1 MTLKA
6 LRGRVLLKVKTK
18 VFALSNCHLG
28 GLFIYGGYMSI
39 LSILSS
45 SNYIVVNK
53 DLIQSL
59 GLESA
64 VIFGV
69 LASEADYWQKENRL
83 DDGFFFCTVKKIRE
97 ITSLSEHVQRQ
108 AIVKL
113 QKMKLIDVKYQ
124 GLPKT
129 RYFKVNE
136 AQVLENFKILSTR
149 ALNFKA
155 LETENRR
162 ISNNHISKNQNKDIY
177 SSREESAKKASI
189 EADKLAELFNSTCVS
204 LAKVKLLSKS
214 RMSQVEARLK
224 ELKQTPET
232 YVSFLQDLFARIE
245 RSDFLTNRGGLN
257 RNNWRATFDW
267 IFAPRNF
274 LKVIE
279 GNYDNKGANAIANLA
294 EPDGW
299 QVYFIKTYTTEALP
313 ASWADVPESKKI
325 TILKQII

>member
-1 MTLKA
+1 
-6 LRGRVLLKVKTK
+6 
-18 VFALSNCHLG
+18 
-28 GLFIYGGYMSI
+28 MSI

-45 SNYIVVNK
+45 SNYIAVNK
-53 DLIQSL
+53 DLIKSL

-83 DDGFFFCTVKKIRE
+83 NDGFFFCTVEKIRA

-113 QKMKLIDVKYQ
+113 QKMKLIDVKYK

-129 RYFKVNE
+129 RYFKINE
-136 AQVLENFKILSTR
+136 GQVLENFKHKSLKILSTGDR
-149 ALNFKA
+149 NFKA
-155 LETENRR
+155 IETENRR
-162 ISNNHISKNQNKDIY
+162 ISNNHISNNQNKDIY
-177 SSREESAKKASI
+177 SSGEESAKKASL
-189 EADKLAELFNSTCVS
+189 ESDKIAELFNSTCVS
-204 LAKVKLLSKS
+204 LAKIKLLSKS

-279 GNYDNKGANAIANLA
+279 GNYDNKGANAIASLS

-299 QVYFIKTYTTEALP
+299 QVYFIRTYTTEPLP

-325 TILKQII
+325 TILQQINK

>member
-1 MTLKA
+1 
-6 LRGRVLLKVKTK
+6 
-18 VFALSNCHLG
+18 
-28 GLFIYGGYMSI
+28 MSI

-53 DLIQSL
+53 DLIKSL

-83 DDGFFFCTVKKIRE
+83 DDGFFFCTVEKIRA

-113 QKMKLIDVKYQ
+113 QKMKLIDVKYK

-129 RYFKVNE
+129 RYFKINE
-136 AQVLENFKILSTR
+136 GQVLENFKHKSLKILSTGDR
-149 ALNFKA
+149 NFKA

-189 EADKLAELFNSTCVS
+189 EADKIAELFNSTCVS
-204 LAKVKLLSKS
+204 LAKVKLLSKA

-224 ELKQTPET
+224 ELKQAPET
-232 YVSFLQDLFARIE
+232 CVSFLQELFARIE
-245 RSDFLTNRGGLN
+245 RSDFLTNRNGLN

-274 LKVIE
+274 PKVIE
-279 GNYDNKGANAIANLA
+279 GNYDNKGANAIASLA

-325 TILKQII
+325 TILQQINK

>member
-1 MTLKA
+1 
-6 LRGRVLLKVKTK
+6 
-18 VFALSNCHLG
+18 
-28 GLFIYGGYMSI
+28 MSI

-53 DLIQSL
+53 DLIQNL

-83 DDGFFFCTVKKIRE
+83 NDGFFFCTVEKIRA

-113 QKMKLIDVKYQ
+113 QKMKLIDVKYK

-129 RYFKVNE
+129 RYFKINE
-136 AQVLENFKILSTR
+136 GQVLENFKHKSLKILSTGDR
-149 ALNFKA
+149 NFKA

-189 EADKLAELFNSTCVS
+189 EAYKIAELFNSTCVS
-204 LAKVKLLSKS
+204 LAKIKLLSKS

-224 ELKQTPET
+224 ELKQAPET

-245 RSDFLTNRGGLN
+245 RSDFLTNRNGLN

-279 GNYDNKGANAIANLA
+279 GNYDNKGANAIASLA

-313 ASWADVPESKKI
+313 ASWADVPEGKKI
-325 TILKQII
+325 TILQQINK